1 MKQKEVSM
9 RAKGNKKVAAIGKA
23 TNVFAANI
31 RRKPLANKLDHARVL
46 AFIRELRDIMNA
58 MPHESQ
64 RVVDYKPVEYTD
76 SLSAEENK
84 ERVAEAR
91 ALLKRNRNY
100 EDGK

>member
-1 MKQKEVSM
+1 M
-9 RAKGNKKVAAIGKA
+9 
-23 TNVFAANI
+23 
-31 RRKPLANKLDHARVL
+31 ANKLDHARVL

>member
-1 MKQKEVSM
+1 MQV
-9 RAKGNKKVAAIGKA
+9 KGNKKLAAIGKA
-23 TNVFAANI
+23 TNVFASNI

-64 RVVDYKPVEYTD
+64 RTIDYKPVDYTD
-76 SLSAEENK
+76 ALSIEEYK

-91 ALLKRNRNY
+91 ALLKRNKNY

>member
-1 MKQKEVSM
+1 M

-31 RRKPLANKLDHARVL
+31 RSKPLANKLDHARVL

-64 RVVDYKPVEYTD
+64 RMVDYKPVEYTD

>member
-1 MKQKEVSM
+1 MQ
-9 RAKGNKKVAAIGKA
+9 AKGNKKLAALGKA
-23 TNVFAANI
+23 TNVFASNI

-64 RVVDYKPVEYTD
+64 RMVDYKPVEYTD

-100 EDGK
+100 ENGK

>member
-1 MKQKEVSM
+1 M

-100 EDGK
+100 ENGK

>member
-1 MKQKEVSM
+1 MQ
-9 RAKGNKKVAAIGKA
+9 AKGNKKLAALGKA
-23 TNVFAANI
+23 INVFASNI

-46 AFIRELRDIMNA
+46 AFIRELRDIMNS

-64 RVVDYKPVEYTD
+64 RKVDYKPVDYTD
-76 SLSAEENK
+76 ALSTDENK

-100 EDGK
+100 ENGK

>member
-1 MKQKEVSM
+1 M

-46 AFIRELRDIMNA
+46 AFIRELRDIISA
-58 MPHESQ
+58 MPYESQ
-64 RVVDYKPVEYTD
+64 RMVDYKPVEYTD

-100 EDGK
+100 ENGK

>member
-1 MKQKEVSM
+1 MQ
-9 RAKGNKKVAAIGKA
+9 AKGNKKLAALGKA
-23 TNVFAANI
+23 TNVFASNI

-64 RVVDYKPVEYTD
+64 RMVDWAPVDNTD
-76 SLSAEENK
+76 ALSTEENK

-91 ALLKRNRNY
+91 ALLKEKRNY

>member
-1 MKQKEVSM
+1 LRQKEVSM

-64 RVVDYKPVEYTD
+64 RMVDYKPVEYTD

-100 EDGK
+100 ENGK

>member
-1 MKQKEVSM
+1 MQ
-9 RAKGNKKVAAIGKA
+9 AKGNKKLAALGKA
-23 TNVFAANI
+23 TNVFASNI
-31 RRKPLANKLDHARVL
+31 KRKPLANKLDHARVL

-64 RVVDYKPVEYTD
+64 RMIDWAPVDNTD
-76 SLSAEENK
+76 VLSAKENK

-91 ALLKRNRNY
+91 ALLKEKRNY

>member
-1 MKQKEVSM
+1 M

-31 RRKPLANKLDHARVL
+31 RRTPLANKLDHARVL

-64 RVVDYKPVEYTD
+64 RMVDYKPVEYTD